1 MSACSDFRSRLAQ
14 LLSGGDDAAPRANDA
29 SFGGLAWHEH
39 LLGCTDCRA
48 LIETEQALEE
58 LLSQLP
64 QPQLP
69 PELARRLL
77 ARLEPHRTDLVLP
90 QPSLDSLLD
99 RTREVSV
106 PFELAERMLERL
118 NAARELQRDEARL
131 DRVLNRLP
139 KPHAP
144 ADLAERTL
152 TRLALARRQTVAPKP
167 ASVTRTPAAK
177 LPQESPVRRL
187 APRRLAFAAAA
198 LVTIGVG
205 AWLLGRAAFTPPVE
219 DVDPAVAQ
227 GAQQQ
232 RSNPSVAPRERVI
245 DEPPADLLASLE
257 LLESWDLVL
266 DDSVETD
273 VLSLGAYDALLLEV
287 GDQLESE
294 PAGETPREGNGG
306 ERPKTHPADTE
317 VRNG

>member
-1 MSACSDFRSRLAQ
+1 VSACSDFRSRLAK
-14 LLSGGDDAAPRANDA
+14 LLAGGEAAAPRANDA
-29 SFGGLAWHEH
+29 TFGGLAWHEH
-39 LLGCTDCRA
+39 LLGCADCRA
-48 LIETEQALEE
+48 LIEAEQALEE

-77 ARLEPHRTDLVLP
+77 ARLEPHRNDPVVPERL
-90 QPSLDSLLD
+90 LDSLLD

-118 NAARELQRDEARL
+118 NAARELQLDETRL

-139 KPHAP
+139 KPQP
-144 ADLAERTL
+144 PEDLAERTL
-152 TRLALARRQTVAPKP
+152 TRLALARRQHVAAQPEL
-167 ASVTRTPAAK
+167 ATRARSIHPS
-177 LPQESPVRRL
+177 QRRSSRL
-187 APRRLAFAAAA
+187 ALAAAA
-198 LVTIGVG
+198 LVAIGFG
-205 AWLLGRAAFTPPVE
+205 AWLLGRAAFAPQVD
-219 DVDPAVAQ
+219 DVDPSVAQ
-227 GAQQQ
+227 GRESTGPA
-232 RSNPSVAPRERVI
+232 VAPRERVI
-245 DEPPADLLASLE
+245 DEPPADLLASLD

-287 GDQLESE
+287 ADQIESE
-294 PAGETPREGNGG
+294 PAGETPRESNGV
-306 ERPKTHPADTE
+306 ERPKAGTADTE

>member
-1 MSACSDFRSRLAQ
+1 MSACSDFRSRLAK
-14 LLSGGDDAAPRANDA
+14 LLAGGEAAAPRTNDA
-29 SFGGLAWHEH
+29 SLAGLAWHEH

-77 ARLEPHRTDLVLP
+77 ARLEPHRTDLALP
-90 QPSLDSLLD
+90 QASLDSLLD

-131 DRVLNRLP
+131 DRVLHRLP
-139 KPHAP
+139 KPQAP

-152 TRLALARRQTVAPKP
+152 TRLALARRQQVAAKSV
-167 ASVTRTPAAK
+167 SVTRKPAAN
-177 LPQESPVRRL
+177 LPQETPARRI
-187 APRRLAFAAAA
+187 APRRLALAAAA
-198 LVTIGVG
+198 LVAVGVG
-205 AWLLGRAAFTPPVE
+205 AWLLGRTAFTPPVE

-227 GAQQQ
+227 GAQPS

-245 DEPPADLLASLE
+245 DEPPADLLASLD

-287 GDQLESE
+287 GDQLEAE
-294 PAGETPREGNGG
+294 PVGESPRDGNGV
-306 ERPKTHPADTE
+306 ERPKPRAADTE